1 VYKVH
6 LVLKATKVTKVQ
18 KVIKDKQ
25 VQLVAQVYKELKVL

>member
-6 LVLKATKVTKVQ
+6 LVLKAIKVTKVQ

-25 VQLVAQVYKELKVL
+25 VQLVVLEYKELKVL